1 MTYATIQTEVDG
13 AVGILTLNRADRHNT
28 FDDILRDELIDALQR
43 FEDDPRVR
51 VVVLSATGKSFCAGT
66 DSGWLLHTAQA
77 DHEEHANDAMALAE
91 LLRQLDELKKPTVA
105 RVQGPAYGVGLGL
118 VAACDVAVATY
129 DAQFALAE
137 IRSGLLPAEV
147 SPYLVAAIGE
157 QHARRYLL
165 TAARFSAAE
174 AYRLGLVHEIVAD
187 EELLDEAVGEV
198 IDQLL
203 KGAPGAQAAAK
214 VLLRQVGR
222 QPRSAA
228 LLAETVSCAAR
239 QRASH
244 EAGEGIAALL
254 EKRKPDWQENY

>member
-13 AVGILTLNRADRHNT
+13 AVGILTLNRADRHNA
-28 FDDILRDELIDALQR
+28 FDDVLRDELGDALRTLEANPQ
-43 FEDDPRVR
+43 VR
-51 VVVLSATGKSFCAGT
+51 VVVLSAVGKSFCAGAEA
-66 DSGWLLHTAQA
+66 GWLRHTADA
-77 DHEEHANDAMALAE
+77 DEAEHLRDATALAD
-91 LLRQLDELKKPTVA
+91 LLRLLDELQKPTVA
-105 RVQGPAYGVGLGL
+105 RIQGPAYGIGVGL

-137 IRSGLLPAEV
+137 VRQGLLPAEI
-147 SPYLVAAIGE
+147 SPYIVAAIGE

-203 KGAPGAQAAAK
+203 KGASGAQAAGKA
-214 VLLRQVGR
+214 LLRQVAR
-222 QPRSAA
+222 QPHSPEM
-228 LLAETVSCAAR
+228 LAETARCAAR
-239 QRASH
+239 QRSSE
-244 EAGEGIAALL
+244 EAREGAAAAAD
-254 EKRKPDWQENY
+254 KRKPAWQENY

>member
-1 MTYATIQTEVDG
+1 MTYATIQTEIDG

-28 FDDILRDELIDALQR
+28 FDDILRDELSDALRR
-43 FEDDPRVR
+43 FEDNGQVR

-66 DSGWLLHTAQA
+66 EAGWLQHTA
-77 DHEEHANDAMALAE
+77 HANLDEHRQDAAALAE
-91 LLRQLDELKKPTVA
+91 LLRLLDELKKPTVA
-105 RVQGPAYGVGLGL
+105 RVQGPAYGVGVGL

-137 IRSGLLPAEV
+137 IRNGLLPAEV
-147 SPYLVAAIGE
+147 SPYVVAAIGE

-165 TAARFSAAE
+165 TASRFSAAE

-203 KGAPGAQAAAK
+203 KGAPGAQAACK
-214 VLLRQVGR
+214 DLLRQVAR
-222 QPRSAA
+222 QPRTPA
-228 LLAETVSCAAR
+228 LLTETAEWSVQQRTGSEAA
-239 QRASH
+239 
-244 EAGEGIAALL
+244 EGIAALL
-254 EKRKPDWQENY
+254 EKRKPNWQENY